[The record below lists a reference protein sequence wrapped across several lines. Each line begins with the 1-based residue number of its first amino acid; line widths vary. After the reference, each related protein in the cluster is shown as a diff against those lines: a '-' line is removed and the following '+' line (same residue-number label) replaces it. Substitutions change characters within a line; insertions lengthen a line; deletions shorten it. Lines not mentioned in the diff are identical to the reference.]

1 MSKRKCLTIKEK
13 ISLLNDVE
21 SGIKKK
27 DVAAKYGIPANS
39 VSTILKNKDSILSK
53 AGEVGNSNAKR
64 VRLCVYDDVDQAVLK
79 WIHSVRDQN
88 LPLSGS
94 LIKEKALQF
103 ANALGY
109 SELQASVG
117 WLDKFKKRHMLVHK
131 VVSGE
136 SVDVSD
142 ESCEQWKNEVLKPV
156 LKEYQ
161 PKDVFNC
168 DEMGLFFKCLP
179 DKTLTFKGDKCFGG
193 KRSKDRI
200 TVLVTSNM
208 TGEEKLKLL
217 VIGKSKNP
225 RCFKGIKSLEVNYQ
239 NSRKAWMTG
248 EIFEKWLL
256 DLDKKFGKEKRK
268 IALFVDNCP
277 SHPPE
282 VKSKVKNIKLIFLP
296 PNTTSKLQPMDQGII
311 KNLKVYYRKRILRK
325 MIACVEE
332 NQQFSKTYV
341 DLRTCISE
349 LSKAWQSDVKVTTIS
364 NSFRKAGFAKE
375 FSSGEQEQESHV
387 DSEPDVTEIWDGY
400 REKNSFTDDVNL
412 EDFLTIDDGLSTTG
426 HLTEE
431 EILDSIVMSND
442 EDEDQDTEIYYPSKP
457 STYEIRKA
465 FDTIRCGLQYQE
477 DVPEEV
483 FKSLHSCEEFYE
495 KCVSK
500 VQQKITD
507 YFQCKTTVVD
517 EI

>member
-1 MSKRKCLTIKEK
+1 MTAGVIFVNAFAS
-13 ISLLNDVE
+13 V
-21 SGIKKK
+21 GIKKK

-64 VRLCVYDDVDQAVLK
+64 VRLCVYDNVDQAVLK

-179 DKTLTFKGDKCFGG
+179 DKTLTFKGDECFGG

-225 RCFKGIKSLEVNYQ
+225 RCFKGIKPLEVNYQ

-311 KNLKVYYRKRILRK
+311 KNLKVYYRKRIL
-325 MIACVEE
+325 
-332 NQQFSKTYV
+332 
-341 DLRTCISE
+341 
-349 LSKAWQSDVKVTTIS
+349 
-364 NSFRKAGFAKE
+364 
-375 FSSGEQEQESHV
+375 
-387 DSEPDVTEIWDGY
+387 
-400 REKNSFTDDVNL
+400 
-412 EDFLTIDDGLSTTG
+412 
-426 HLTEE
+426 
-431 EILDSIVMSND
+431 
-442 EDEDQDTEIYYPSKP
+442 
-457 STYEIRKA
+457 
-465 FDTIRCGLQYQE
+465 
-477 DVPEEV
+477 
-483 FKSLHSCEEFYE
+483 
-495 KCVSK
+495 
-500 VQQKITD
+500 
-507 YFQCKTTVVD
+507 
-517 EI
+517 